1 MSTNRFDTAAADW
14 DQKQRRVDLAAAIAA
29 GIAALPLHQE
39 MEALE
44 YGCGTGL
51 VGLALAPRLG
61 SLVAADSSPGMIAA
75 LSDKIAAQGLTNVR
89 PLLLDLH
96 SGDCPQR
103 FDLIFSAMTLHHLAD
118 VDTILAKLVQCLKP
132 GGILALADLDSEDGS
147 FHHDN
152 PEGVRHHGFDR
163 TQLAAALRRL
173 GLGAIESST
182 VHTVMKENAA
192 GEKQPFPV
200 FLLTAHKDRT

>member
-14 DQKQRRVDLAAAIAA
+14 DKEQRRVDLAAAIAA
-29 GIAALPLHQE
+29 GIAALPLHRQ
-39 MEALE
+39 MEAME

-75 LSDKIAAQGLTNVR
+75 LSDKIAAQGITNVR
-89 PLLLDLH
+89 PLLLDLL
-96 SGDCPQR
+96 SGECPQR

-118 VDTILAKLVQCLKP
+118 VDTILGKLVHCLKP

-147 FHHDN
+147 FHRDN
-152 PEGVRHHGFDR
+152 PEGVMHHGFDR
-163 TQLAAALRRL
+163 AQLAAALRGL
-173 GLGAIESST
+173 GLGAVEAAT
-182 VHTVMKENAA
+182 VHTMMKTVGP
-192 GEKQPFPV
+192 GEQRPFTV

>member
-1 MSTNRFDTAAADW
+1 MSSNRFDTAAAEW

-61 SLVAADSSPGMIAA
+61 SLIAADSSPGMLAT
-75 LSDKIAAQGLTNVR
+75 LSDKIAAQGITNVR
-89 PLLLDLH
+89 PLLLDLY
-96 SGDCPQR
+96 SEDCPQQ
-103 FDLIFSAMTLHHLAD
+103 FDLIFSAMTLHHIDD
-118 VDTILAKLVQCLKP
+118 VELILGKIVDGLKP

-147 FHHDN
+147 FHRDN
-152 PEGVRHHGFDR
+152 PTGVMHHGFDR
-163 TQLAAALRRL
+163 AQLTAALRRL
-173 GLGAIESST
+173 GLKAITVDT
-182 VHTVMKENAA
+182 VHTIMKTDGQ
-192 GEKQPFPV
+192 GEKQPYPV
-200 FLLTAHKDRT
+200 FLLTAVKDRT

>member
-1 MSTNRFDTAAADW
+1 MHVNRFDTAAAEW

-61 SLVAADSSPGMIAA
+61 SLIAADSSPGMLAT
-75 LSDKIAAQGLTNVR
+75 LSDKIAAQGITNVR

-96 SGDCPQR
+96 SKDCPQQ
-103 FDLIFSAMTLHHLAD
+103 FDLIFSAMTLHHIDEVEL
-118 VDTILAKLVQCLKP
+118 ILGKIVEGLKP

-147 FHHDN
+147 FHRDN
-152 PEGVRHHGFDR
+152 PTGVMHHGFDR
-163 TQLAAALRRL
+163 AQLTAALRRL
-173 GLGAIESST
+173 GLKSITVDT
-182 VHTVMKENAA
+182 VHTIMKTDGQ
-192 GEKQPFPV
+192 GEKQPYPV
-200 FLLTAHKDRT
+200 FLLTAVKDRT

>member
-1 MSTNRFDTAAADW
+1 MHVNRFDTAAAEW

-61 SLVAADSSPGMIAA
+61 SLIAADSSPGMLAT
-75 LSDKIAAQGLTNVR
+75 LSDKIAAQGITNVR

-96 SGDCPQR
+96 SKDCPQQ
-103 FDLIFSAMTLHHLAD
+103 FDLIFSAMTLHHINEVEL
-118 VDTILAKLVQCLKP
+118 ILGKIVEGLKP

-147 FHHDN
+147 FHRDN
-152 PEGVRHHGFDR
+152 PTGVMHHGFDR
-163 TQLAAALRRL
+163 AQLTAALRRL
-173 GLGAIESST
+173 GLKSITVDT
-182 VHTVMKENAA
+182 VHTIMKTDGQ
-192 GEKQPFPV
+192 GEKQPYPV
-200 FLLTAHKDRT
+200 FLLTAVKDRT